1 MNYYKFNVVF
11 VFTIKGT
18 KEEVQ
23 TAEKQFISG
32 VYTPECLRETHHSR
46 DKPEPQKR
54 KIESNDSQDKPKSK
68 KAKIQSKDILDKSK
82 QKKTQKVKGKE
93 NKPPKTSNI
102 STIKILSVSEL
113 SLPPSPSIPQTSNPA
128 VPPASNPAVPP
139 APRPQAPNP
148 AVPPVPPC
156 CSIVNM
162 SPVNEPFPAIITSS
176 YDIEIP
182 TLPPPV
188 TPTPAKHSEDYDFIM
203 AQTDNNYFETS
214 CDKDSLITGNE

>member
-128 VPPASNPAVPP
+128 VP
-139 APRPQAPNP
+139 QAPNP
-148 AVPPVPPC
+148 APNPAYLGHLRKAIPVYGRTPRYSLDIFSLSLCFCKRFFFKPPTVQ
-156 CSIVNM
+156 
-162 SPVNEPFPAIITSS
+162 
-176 YDIEIP
+176 EIC
-182 TLPPPV
+182 LV
-188 TPTPAKHSEDYDFIM
+188 TWVQVQK
-203 AQTDNNYFETS
+203 
-214 CDKDSLITGNE
+214 